1 MADMMSN
8 ANGLTPV
15 YNVGGD
21 RDDGFFGN
29 SGMIVFFLFFLLCWG
44 GGFVNVSADVMLL
57 ANVTVLKVR

>member
-21 RDDGFFGN
+21 RDDGFFG
-29 SGMIVFFLFFLLCWG
+29 IAVW
-44 GGFVNVSADVMLL
+44 
-57 ANVTVLKVR
+57 